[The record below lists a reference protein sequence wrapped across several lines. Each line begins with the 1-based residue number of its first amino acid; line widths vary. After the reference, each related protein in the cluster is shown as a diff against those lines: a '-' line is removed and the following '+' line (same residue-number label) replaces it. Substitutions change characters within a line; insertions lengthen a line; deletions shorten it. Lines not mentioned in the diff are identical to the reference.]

1 MMLLNSNTQN
11 NLYFA
16 FLIPHVSKLLIY
28 KDHWNKSQVMRKVIA
43 EVLHAGLFTKLSI
56 GSQAVNYCNELDP
69 GHQDCAI
76 INIQLSGIENLSY
89 TPSSVEML
97 FASEIANISNITQFD
112 AARLSLEKNVTCIE
126 VSVDVAH
133 ISVPV
138 SEDDDFQAA

>member
-1 MMLLNSNTQN
+1 
-11 NLYFA
+11 
-16 FLIPHVSKLLIY
+16 
-28 KDHWNKSQVMRKVIA
+28 MRKVIE

-56 GSQAVNYCNELDP
+56 GNDSVNYCNELNP

-97 FASEIANISNITQFD
+97 FAAEIANISNVIQFD
-112 AARLSLEKNVTCIE
+112 ATRLSLEKNVTCIE
-126 VSVDVAH
+126 VGIHVAH

-138 SEDDDFQAA
+138 SENDDFQAA